1 MSDEYLVAMSC
12 APQPYPAAEKDW
24 QPTPRMKR
32 ASASSRLS
40 VTPPTPAESAQSAAI
55 VSIGPPHPIDC
66 ITLRESDKER
76 PRETRASPATPAVSE
91 PTAPAAKGRRLA
103 DEASAVDMPNW

>member
-1 MSDEYLVAMSC
+1 MSDEYLVAMSY

-66 ITLRESDKER
+66 ITLRESDKEGRERRGRR
-76 PRETRASPATPAVSE
+76 PRLRRLANRRPRC
-91 PTAPAAKGRRLA
+91 KGRRLA